1 MMLVIENDGS
11 EIVSTNYWDTEYARK
26 GQLYVSVNAGAF
38 RLLLPPALEPA
49 LTDMRTAR
57 EVIVSRG
64 PWPGKKPDAFELLFE
79 DGSDAPYTLHFGAEQ
94 IDRAPAKIDEGRDGL
109 LCTVW
114 TAGLV
119 KALTLPAA
127 YRRVAKIPCLQ
138 PFERPGRH

>member
-1 MMLVIENDGS
+1 MLMIENSGP
-11 EIVSTNYWDTEYARK
+11 EICSTNYWDTEYAR
-26 GQLYVSVNAGAF
+26 GGVLYVSVNAGAF

-49 LTDMRTAR
+49 LMDMRTAR
-57 EVIVSRG
+57 EVIISRG

-79 DGSDAPYTLHFGAEQ
+79 DGSDAPYTLQFGAEQ

-119 KALTLPAA
+119 NALTLPAA

-138 PFERPGRH
+138 PFKRPGRH